1 LKFFHSRLTEEAAMI
16 TRSRGYFS
24 SALAMVAALGFVVV
38 TSTAADARP
47 GYRGGGGGYA
57 RGGAVRG
64 GAVYRG
70 GAYRGGYAYR
80 GGGYRGGYYGGGGWG
95 WGAPAV
101 GAAVGLG
108 VLGAAAAAAAASSTY
123 CRVPV
128 YDSWGNVVG
137 YRNAYCN

>member
-1 LKFFHSRLTEEAAMI
+1 MI

-24 SALAMVAALGFVVV
+24 SALGLAAALGFVLV

-47 GYRGGGGGYA
+47 GYRAAG
-57 RGGAVRG
+57 G

-70 GAYRGGYAYR
+70 GGYRGGYAYR
-80 GGGYRGGYYGGGGWG
+80 GGGYRGGYAYRGGAYRGGYYRGGGYYGGGGWG
-95 WGAPAV
+95 WGGPAV